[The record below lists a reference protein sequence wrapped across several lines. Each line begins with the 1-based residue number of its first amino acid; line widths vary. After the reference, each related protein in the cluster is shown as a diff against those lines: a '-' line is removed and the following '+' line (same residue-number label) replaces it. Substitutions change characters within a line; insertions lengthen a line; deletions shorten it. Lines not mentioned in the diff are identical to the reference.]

1 MTNFEKEE
9 AALPEN
15 QAQVSVSHKRH
26 ASFEGH
32 GWPVTSKRTS
42 PLMNMSGPIYAT
54 NGTGS
59 FLHQG
64 LVVTVN
70 KVWSNT
76 EKSSSSSGS
85 GENHWNNKYA
95 RKNEH
100 LLNSGELGMCD
111 DPYCTTCPANFKD
124 SHRRNSKASTAFDAK
139 LHGALYGDAKCYAR
153 RLFSFCSSF
162 SPGIINP
169 HTKLV
174 QQWNKFL
181 AISCLFAIF
190 LDPLFFFLIYVQKDC
205 KCIAI
210 DGKMASTLVI
220 FRSVNDFVY
229 FLNILLQFRLAYVSP
244 ESRVVG
250 AGDLVDHPKKIA
262 LHYLRTYFL
271 IDLFVALPL
280 PQIMIVFVLPR
291 NLGMSSGANY
301 AKNILRAAVLVQYIP
316 RLFRFLP
323 LLIGQSPSGFIF
335 ESAWTNFIINLLIFM
350 LSSHVV
356 GSCWYL
362 FGVQRVNQCLRD
374 ACHNSDIDECMKVID
389 CGHGRTLDDQSGKTS
404 AGWINNVEAIACLN
418 PSSKASNGFSYG
430 IYANAVPLT
439 TETDLVNKYLYALFW
454 GFQQI
459 SSLGSSLIP
468 SYFVWEVLYTMAIIG
483 LGLLLFALLIGNI
496 QNFLQSL
503 GRRKLEMQLRGRD
516 VERWMSHRHL
526 PEDLKK
532 RVRQAERYNWAA
544 TRGVNE
550 EILMENLPEDLQRD
564 IRRHLFKFIKKVRI
578 FALMDEPILD
588 AICERIRH
596 KTYIKGSRIL
606 NHGGIIEKMVF
617 VVRGKLESVGVDG
630 IVVPLAEGDA
640 CGEEL
645 LTWYLEHS
653 LVRTDGKKVRLP
665 GQRLLSN
672 RTVKCLTNVEV
683 FSLRAADLEEVTIY
697 FTRFLRSP
705 HVQGALRYESPY
717 WRSLAA
723 TRIQVAWRYRK
734 KRLSRSD
741 SQTI

>member
-1 MTNFEKEE
+1 
-9 AALPEN
+9 
-15 QAQVSVSHKRH
+15 
-26 ASFEGH
+26 
-32 GWPVTSKRTS
+32 
-42 PLMNMSGPIYAT
+42 
-54 NGTGS
+54 
-59 FLHQG
+59 G

-76 EKSSSSSGS
+76 EKSSSSSGL
-85 GENHWNNKYA
+85 GENHWNNNYA

-139 LHGALYGDAKCYAR
+139 LQGALYGDAKCYAR

-468 SYFVWEVLYTMAIIG
+468 SYFV
-483 LGLLLFALLIGNI
+483 
-496 QNFLQSL
+496 
-503 GRRKLEMQLRGRD
+503 KLEMQLRGRD

-526 PEDLKK
+526 PEDLK
-532 RVRQAERYNWAA
+532 
-544 TRGVNE
+544 
-550 EILMENLPEDLQRD
+550 
-564 IRRHLFKFIKKVRI
+564 
-578 FALMDEPILD
+578 
-588 AICERIRH
+588 
-596 KTYIKGSRIL
+596 
-606 NHGGIIEKMVF
+606 
-617 VVRGKLESVGVDG
+617 
-630 IVVPLAEGDA
+630 
-640 CGEEL
+640 
-645 LTWYLEHS
+645 
-653 LVRTDGKKVRLP
+653 
-665 GQRLLSN
+665 
-672 RTVKCLTNVEV
+672 
-683 FSLRAADLEEVTIY
+683 
-697 FTRFLRSP
+697 
-705 HVQGALRYESPY
+705 
-717 WRSLAA
+717 
-723 TRIQVAWRYRK
+723 
-734 KRLSRSD
+734 
-741 SQTI
+741 